1 MIKGLASYTVP
12 FRFQSS
18 ISCEKK
24 KMIWLMYCVQQKREE
39 KTSIKKSKTFKHST
53 VVLSLHELAM

>member
-39 KTSIKKSKTFKHST
+39 KTSIKKSKTFKNST